1 MAPNPFTKYAN
12 AIALRENAMQTNAA
26 NISNMSGAL
35 QDVAAQTGA
44 GTINPNEI
52 PVLGAVSNQTGT
64 IKAQSD
70 LRIKQSKA
78 TSKRMPN
85 YVSGYR
91 SYLQW
96 RYPTRYGG
104 GGSGTGTST
113 NSSYGYNIPALGDPT
128 GFGGIK

>member
-52 PVLGAVSNQTGT
+52 PVLGAVSNQAGT

-104 GGSGTGTST
+104 GGNDTST

>member
-35 QDVAAQTGA
+35 QDVAAQTG
-44 GTINPNEI
+44 GNVINQNEI
-52 PVLGAVSNQTGT
+52 PVLGAVSNQAGT

-104 GGSGTGTST
+104 GDGSGTST

>member
-35 QDVAAQTGA
+35 QDVAAQTG
-44 GTINPNEI
+44 GNVINQNEI
-52 PVLGAVSNQTGT
+52 PVLGAVSNQAGT
-64 IKAQSD
+64 IKAQSE

-104 GGSGTGTST
+104 GGSGTTA
-113 NSSYGYNIPALGDPT
+113 NSPYGYNIPALGDPT